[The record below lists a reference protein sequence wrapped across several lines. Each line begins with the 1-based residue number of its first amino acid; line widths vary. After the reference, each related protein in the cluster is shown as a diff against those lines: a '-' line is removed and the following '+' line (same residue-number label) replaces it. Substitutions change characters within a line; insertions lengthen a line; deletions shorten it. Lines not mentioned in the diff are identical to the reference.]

1 MKLTAARDDV
11 GGDTAANQ
19 AGGKSRIRDGEAVI
33 ALLGLGEAVGNLPD
47 EHDHTRGVVDRIH
60 SLGDVTGMCFAA
72 ADGTVES
79 MHTLVRDD
87 GLHGCRLTDE
97 AAGGPNAVFLQVTDQ
112 TPHAATA

>member
-1 MKLTAARDDV
+1 MNITAARYDIGV
-11 GGDTAANQ
+11 DTAANQ

-60 SLGDVTGMCFAA
+60 SLCDVTGMCFAA

-87 GLHGCRLTDE
+87 GLHAWWLTDQ
-97 AAGGPNAVFLQVTDQ
+97 ASGGPNV
-112 TPHAATA
+112 